1 MFNEIVYLLCAVQPK
16 KTNKEKYKMNTNDN
30 MAEKLRDFAASTGE
44 VMKVPALKG
53 RHGGVDFF
61 VITLAFSKLARYIE
75 VTDPSLPTKLRENRK
90 ARPERY
96 AEIASYILNNPDDY
110 RFSALTCTY
119 GKNGT
124 EKPLEWRPADSD
136 APEGSPSWRIGELTL
151 DQGDPLIIIDGQHRL
166 GAIKEAINQ
175 YPDLRNESIPVV
187 LFPYLDIEKAQ
198 QLFSDLNRTVKKTSK
213 SLDVFFDRRDVVN
226 RVVQK
231 VVDMVPVFQD
241 RVDVEN
247 ISVAKSPSKVFT
259 LAGVYQATKPM
270 IKGAH
275 KGGIV
280 QEELKGEN
288 KVENEKGNEDEYVAF
303 LAGAWEFITEQFPE
317 WSKVATGEMN
327 ILQERPNYL
336 HWNSG
341 VLSSIG
347 EFVGIA
353 MEQCGVNWKDT
364 VKTALSHPD
373 NGRWRRDM
381 SQWQGI
387 VLAGEQVLPRSA
399 VRIQLIAYLKL
410 KGNLPLTKRDRSV
423 LESLSLEV
431 QQKIGYSP

>member
-1 MFNEIVYLLCAVQPK
+1 V
-16 KTNKEKYKMNTNDN
+16 TTSDN
-30 MAEKLRDFAASTGE
+30 MTEKLHDFAASTGE

-61 VITLAFSKLARYIE
+61 VITLAFSKLSRYIE
-75 VTDPSLPTKLRENRK
+75 VTDPNLPTKLRENRK

-96 AEIASYILNNPDDY
+96 AEISSYILNNPEDY

-124 EKPLEWRPADSD
+124 KKPLEWRPADPD
-136 APEGSPSWRIGELTL
+136 APDGSPFWMIGELTL

-166 GAIKEAINQ
+166 GAIKEAISKD
-175 YPDLRNESIPVV
+175 PDLRNESIPVV
-187 LFPYLDIEKAQ
+187 LFPYLDIQAAQ

-213 SLDVFFDRRDVVN
+213 SLDVFFDRRDIVN

-231 VVDMVPVFQD
+231 VVDRVPVFQD
-241 RVDVEN
+241 RVDVES

-259 LAGVYQATKPM
+259 LAGVYQATNPM
-270 IKGAH
+270 IQGAF
-275 KGGIV
+275 KGGLF
-280 QEELKGEN
+280 QKELSHEN
-288 KVENEKGNEDEYVAF
+288 DNEDEYANF
-303 LAGAWEFITEQFPE
+303 LVDAWEFIAQQFPE
-317 WSKVATGEMN
+317 WGKVARGEMN

-347 EFVGIA
+347 EFVGTA
-353 MEQCGVNWKDT
+353 MEQRSANWKDA
-364 VKTALSHPD
+364 VKTALSHSD

-387 VLAGEQVLPRSA
+387 ILAGEQVLPRSA

-410 KGNLPLTKRDRSV
+410 KGGLPLTERDKSV
-423 LESLSLEV
+423 LESFSPEV
-431 QQKIGYSP
+431 QQKIGYSSK